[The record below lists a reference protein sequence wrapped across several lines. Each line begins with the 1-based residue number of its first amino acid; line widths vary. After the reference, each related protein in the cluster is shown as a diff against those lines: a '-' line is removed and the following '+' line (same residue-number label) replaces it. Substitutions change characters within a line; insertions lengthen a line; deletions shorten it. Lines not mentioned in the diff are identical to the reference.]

1 MELNS
6 LAKMERRGEKRRGC
20 LGRELAA
27 KLCTGGPSSKMLAGK
42 LQFFFFSPY
51 TMTLLC
57 VQKLGGGSWVSRAQW
72 PASFFILFFFILLF

>member
-27 KLCTGGPSSKMLAGK
+27 KLCGKKIKALREVKKCAPSH
-42 LQFFFFSPY
+42 
-51 TMTLLC
+51 T
-57 VQKLGGGSWVSRAQW
+57 
-72 PASFFILFFFILLF
+72 ASQSGARN